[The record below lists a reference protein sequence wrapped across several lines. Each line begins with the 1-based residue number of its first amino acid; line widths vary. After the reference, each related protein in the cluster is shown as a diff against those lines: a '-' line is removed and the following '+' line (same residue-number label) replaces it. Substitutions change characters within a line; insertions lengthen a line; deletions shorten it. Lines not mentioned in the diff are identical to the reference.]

1 MVEQMTQSKKSKNR
15 RSSGR
20 PSRRDDDQ
28 LARLATEVLTC
39 AVALAGQLDDAQELS
54 RVSGSWK
61 IPDTAGSGGEFRAL
75 TTVDGD

>member
-20 PSRRDDDQ
+20 PSRRADDQ
-28 LARLATEVLTC
+28 LARLATEILTC
-39 AVALAGQLDDAQELS
+39 AVALAGELDDAQELS

-61 IPDTAGSGGEFRAL
+61 IPDTAGAGGEFRAL